1 MESRH
6 IHFTNELNATR
17 NKKHTQK
24 VFVSECKK
32 KHNQPTKLYWWQTV
46 ANQLNQCYLNIKRDC
61 YLLTITHAPKN
72 LDMKSIGIN
81 TQDMEKNTNWL
92 IDYRAQSHSLNVFI
106 HFKITIITHWYP
118 QQMIVEKE
126 WFHIMAVG
134 FNTFSS
140 HPECEPNWVYVITG
154 RKRTVPDSFN
164 NI

>member
-1 MESRH
+1 MNWTRLGIKNILTKFSSV
-6 IHFTNELNATR
+6 NA
-17 NKKHTQK
+17 KKNTA
-24 VFVSECKK
+24 
-32 KHNQPTKLYWWQTV
+32 KLYWWQTV

-118 QQMIVEKE
+118 QQMIFEKE

-134 FNTFSS
+134 FDTFSS
-140 HPECEPNWVYVITG
+140 HPECEPNWAEWKEQSLIPSITSKKSNDTKFVAITG
-154 RKRTVPDSFN
+154 S
-164 NI
+164 